1 MRKAPHKTV
10 KRFSRNGLYLN
21 LRPARQPE
29 HDPVLAVHRHV
40 EFPVRVELVHHP
52 DERGL
57 DLILSQ
63 VRCPAAG
70 LVFELMIA
78 LPDKTAV
85 LVVAVPDLRAVPSA
99 AAPAADLSGEYGH
112 PTVYWKKSL
121 DSASSIYYN

>member
-29 HDPVLAVHRHV
+29 HDPVLAVNRHAVHQPGPQALVELGDELRHV

-63 VRCPAAG
+63 VRCLAAG
-70 LVFELMIA
+70 FVFE
-78 LPDKTAV
+78 
-85 LVVAVPDLRAVPSA
+85 
-99 AAPAADLSGEYGH
+99 G
-112 PTVYWKKSL
+112 TVYPIL
-121 DSASSIYYN
+121 DTKLRNRRFLQTAFPTLCSRQVPALLLG

>member
-1 MRKAPHKTV
+1 MYRH
-10 KRFSRNGLYLN
+10 
-21 LRPARQPE
+21 
-29 HDPVLAVHRHV
+29 AVHQPGPQALVELGDELRNV

-52 DERGL
+52 DKRGL

-85 LVVAVPDLRAVPSA
+85 LVVAVPDLRAVPPA
-99 AAPAADLSGEYGH
+99 TATAADLSGEYGH